1 MREESLSSVM
11 KIESVYDYY
20 YKEAV
25 MAYWLESQTCNPKVV
40 GSRLGHLKTY
50 DDKL

>member
-11 KIESVYDYY
+11 KTESVYDYY
-20 YKEAV
+20 YIEAV